1 MEHELN
7 SICFCKDRKKGGI
20 SAFCSLLTRS
30 NPHGNECRVR
40 REEQI
45 MLWYCIQM
53 ILISCKRWSCESVC
67 FFAPAG
73 QTLNTS
79 TASTVLVCI
88 IFRWQF
94 FFSCF
99 LSRVPLFRFFG
110 CSSHIALFIHTPT
123 HKHVRPL
130 PLIKGLKVKQHHGY
144 CAMQILDSIHR
155 YSFWMLNCS
164 YPEWIALKWVSVRR
178 SNEQA
183 LTRQVV
189 ANEMEK
195 EQIFFWNSVCHIIRG
210 FCWEIRM
217 CKDLIMLIA
226 SEPVHT
232 HTAKIRYTL
241 CVVT

>member
-88 IFRWQF
+88 IFWWQF
-94 FFSCF
+94 FLAAFFPVFHCSVS
-99 LSRVPLFRFFG
+99 LVVPR
-110 CSSHIALFIHTPT
+110 
-123 HKHVRPL
+123 
-130 PLIKGLKVKQHHGY
+130 
-144 CAMQILDSIHR
+144 IL
-155 YSFWMLNCS
+155 LCS
-164 YPEWIALKWVSVRR
+164 YTHPHT
-178 SNEQA
+178 N
-183 LTRQVV
+183 T
-189 ANEMEK
+189 
-195 EQIFFWNSVCHIIRG
+195 FDHCH
-210 FCWEIRM
+210 
-217 CKDLIMLIA
+217 
-226 SEPVHT
+226 
-232 HTAKIRYTL
+232 
-241 CVVT
+241 

>member
-1 MEHELN
+1 MVMWECVL
-7 SICFCKDRKKGGI
+7 
-20 SAFCSLLTRS
+20 FCSCWPNIEHIHS
-30 NPHGNECRVR
+30 FHRVG
-40 REEQI
+40 
-45 MLWYCIQM
+45 LHN
-53 ILISCKRWSCESVC
+53 
-67 FFAPAG
+67 F
-73 QTLNTS
+73 
-79 TASTVLVCI
+79 LVAV
-88 IFRWQF
+88 

-189 ANEMEK
+189 ANDMEK